1 MSVARFA
8 ASPNGTAVLS
18 NVNTQTVSDAGSN
31 DVLRARLAE
40 LEATVQQL
48 EHRLRVYEGIF
59 EENPVP
65 TIVYSADSLNIL
77 HANRSALALYG
88 YDHRQIRSLSLPD
101 LFEPEP
107 HRTPAELAAQLRKPL
122 NSLGP
127 LAHRNASKKELVVSI
142 VCFSFELAGVDARI
156 ALIQDETAR
165 HIAEEALRS
174 GEERFRELFE
184 NANDVIFLHDLK
196 GTILAVNR
204 AAEYITGYS
213 RGEVLGKNF
222 AELLV
227 APEARQ
233 KMQDSIR
240 AHLGG
245 SATHQYELPILSK
258 FGDRR
263 FLEVSTRITYQRGH
277 PVAIQGIA
285 RDITDRK
292 QAQQKLLDSSR
303 ELAQKNEELST
314 ALRLAREATQLKE
327 QFLANTSHEL
337 RTPMNGIM
345 GMINLLR
352 ATHLTAEQGEY
363 AEAVSQ
369 CANDLLTIINDLLDL
384 SQIEAGRLSLS
395 HEPLD
400 VHESVKAVINL
411 LRLRAKSKELS
422 LTYHIDSQLP
432 ACIYGDSVRFRQVLT
447 NLIANAIKFTAT
459 GGVHVRV
466 KAARGGSLLC
476 CEVTDTG
483 IGVEESVRD
492 RIFQAFFQA
501 DGTTCRR
508 FGGTG
513 LGLTISKQLVEI
525 MGGRI
530 GTYNNNSGPGA
541 TFWFELPLCAAAGL
555 SAEPH
560 LASV

>member
-1 MSVARFA
+1 
-8 ASPNGTAVLS
+8 
-18 NVNTQTVSDAGSN
+18 
-31 DVLRARLAE
+31 
-40 LEATVQQL
+40 
-48 EHRLRVYEGIF
+48 
-59 EENPVP
+59 
-65 TIVYSADSLNIL
+65 
-77 HANRSALALYG
+77 
-88 YDHRQIRSLSLPD
+88 
-101 LFEPEP
+101 
-107 HRTPAELAAQLRKPL
+107 
-122 NSLGP
+122 
-127 LAHRNASKKELVVSI
+127 
-142 VCFSFELAGVDARI
+142 
-156 ALIQDETAR
+156 
-165 HIAEEALRS
+165 
-174 GEERFRELFE
+174 
-184 NANDVIFLHDLK
+184 
-196 GTILAVNR
+196 
-204 AAEYITGYS
+204 
-213 RGEVLGKNF
+213 
-222 AELLV
+222 

-258 FGDRR
+258 FRDRR
-263 FLEVSTRITYQRGH
+263 FLEVSTRIIYQRGH